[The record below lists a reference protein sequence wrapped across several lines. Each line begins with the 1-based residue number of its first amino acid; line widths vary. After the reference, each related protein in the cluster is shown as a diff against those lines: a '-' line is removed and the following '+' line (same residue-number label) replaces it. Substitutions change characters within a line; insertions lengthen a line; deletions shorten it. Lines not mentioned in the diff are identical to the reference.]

1 MNKYKNLRDIPP
13 DTRRQIYF
21 KNGNLLNFIHVKK
34 DFIMNVKENRIV
46 EIHDKM
52 SITARSM
59 VLYCILHMKYHK
71 WDIAES
77 MSVELDFNECKS
89 SITGNK
95 AYFFNTIK
103 ELEELGFL
111 MKYKPKKY
119 IINPYYFSILD
130 GNQIN
135 HLRNEFYVMTQE
147 GIDGSF
153 ISDIKNP
160 KSDYYKNQ
168 PKNIKL
174 EPHRKRSE
182 DED

>member
-1 MNKYKNLRDIPP
+1 MNKYKDLRDIPP

-34 DFIMNVKENRIV
+34 DFIMNIKENRIL
-46 EIHDKM
+46 EIRDKM
-52 SITARSM
+52 SGTARHMSY
-59 VLYCILHMKYHK
+59 YCFLALRYHK

-77 MSVELDFNECKS
+77 MSVELDYES
-89 SITGNK
+89 SKHAITTNK
-95 AYFFNTIK
+95 TYFFNAIK

-111 MKYKPKKY
+111 LKYKPKKY
-119 IINPYYFSILD
+119 IINPYYCSVLD

-135 HLRNEFYVMTQE
+135 HLRNEQYTMTQE

-160 KSDYYKNQ
+160 NSDYYKNQ
-168 PKNIKL
+168 PSNIVL
-174 EPHRKRSE
+174 EHAHK
-182 DED
+182 